1 MERLDRMSIVWNVL
15 PKEGLGPLAF
25 GMTQADVAKFEHFMG
40 PVDETQEE
48 TLPDGRL
55 ALNEFRHR
63 DAPLCSFQDGILT
76 YISIG
81 QSDII
86 DVRFHDVSVFRD
98 DPKHVY
104 STLGRA
110 ATSVYWHH
118 NSVVM
123 PSLGLEL
130 AGFVIEYSPKGKPPI
145 FVSKQT
151 GFTWPQLVLFQPGHE
166 PFTENNL
173 IEISNQAM

>member
-1 MERLDRMSIVWNVL
+1 MERFDRMSIVWNVL

-25 GMTQADVAKFEHFMG
+25 GMTRADVAKFEHIMG
-40 PVDETQEE
+40 PLDETQEE
-48 TLPDGRL
+48 TLPNGRL

-86 DVRFHDVSVFRD
+86 DVRFHDVSVFKD

-118 NSVVM
+118 NSVIM

-130 AGFVIEYSPKGKPPI
+130 AGFVIEYNPKGKPPI
-145 FVSKQT
+145 FVSKTT

-166 PFTENNL
+166 PFTEKNL